1 MRQGQ
6 SSRLACLALSYFG
19 SADNAVNRHKGGV
32 IRLMFSWQQP
42 LYPRSFSTQKTCSG
56 EKPWQIH
63 PKPASA
69 PVKMI
74 NGGPTIQVC
83 GPWYGP
89 KSSELFQQWILATLK
104 RLEPPTMRLCRL
116 SIEWLAAESLKKIKP
131 RDTKA
136 ALMEELKPWVPSP
149 LAVNARSIKLVLLQ
163 RRRSGFESEPC
174 LTNRQG
180 PN

>member
-1 MRQGQ
+1 MSCSSSMRRGQ

-19 SADNAVNRHKGGV
+19 SADNAVNRHKVEV
-32 IRLMFSWQQP
+32 IRLMFGWHQP
-42 LYPRSFSTQKTCSG
+42 LYLRSFCTLKTCSG
-56 EKPWQIH
+56 EKQWQIH

-74 NGGPTIQVC
+74 SGGLTIQVC

-136 ALMEELKPWVPSP
+136 ALMGELKPWAPNP
-149 LAVNARSIKLVLLQ
+149 LAVNTRSIKLVLLQ
-163 RRRSGFESEPC
+163 RRHLSFE
-174 LTNRQG
+174 G
-180 PN
+180 